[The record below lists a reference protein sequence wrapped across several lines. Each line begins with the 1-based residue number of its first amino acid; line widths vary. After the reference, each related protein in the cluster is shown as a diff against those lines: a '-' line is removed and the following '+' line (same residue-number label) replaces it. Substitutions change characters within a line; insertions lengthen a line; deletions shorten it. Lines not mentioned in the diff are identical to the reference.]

1 MKSNIKSND
10 YQNFL
15 DDLKGY
21 YQENEQ
27 KEEENIPVGTR
38 IRQIRQMQGVDSATL
53 AKNAGIDHKYL
64 EDVESLAIYPDL
76 GTIIKITNA
85 LKVSTGSIFD
95 LDSSRSYTIIR
106 KIDRKKIMRS
116 ISGVKEHPDYEYLS
130 LSSGVISRHMEAFIV
145 TLKSNV
151 YYTEELSTH
160 EGEEFL
166 YMLEGAMKIKL
177 DDKEETLQQGDS
189 IFYHSTIPHVLKS
202 ISPKPAILLAVL
214 YTGYSS

>member
-1 MKSNIKSND
+1 
-10 YQNFL
+10 
-15 DDLKGY
+15 
-21 YQENEQ
+21 
-27 KEEENIPVGTR
+27 
-38 IRQIRQMQGVDSATL
+38 
-53 AKNAGIDHKYL
+53 
-64 EDVESLAIYPDL
+64 
-76 GTIIKITNA
+76 
-85 LKVSTGSIFD
+85 
-95 LDSSRSYTIIR
+95 
-106 KIDRKKIMRS
+106 
-116 ISGVKEHPDYEYLS
+116 
-130 LSSGVISRHMEAFIV
+130 MEAFIV